1 MKLRILGVAL
11 ASSLALIPS
20 TAAAKGVTDAT
31 VSGPG
36 LTASLQ
42 LGQEGSSRLA
52 AAAGLYAAFSTPAPA
67 PGPLQAEPPPSAL
80 GPRYLV
86 TYSFLFPEQPAHPQR
101 SIRQD
106 LYPFASTGPVVHTP
120 PGQHLFD
127 TTSQG
132 GWHPASPA
140 LTMIL
145 VAAGVPTPASY
156 QPPPPPPPPALD
168 AQPTLTG

>member
-11 ASSLALIPS
+11 ASSLALIPAMAS
-20 TAAAKGVTDAT
+20 AKGVTDAT

-36 LTASLQ
+36 LTAPLR
-42 LGQEGSSRLA
+42 LGQEGTSRLA
-52 AAAGLYAAFSTPAPA
+52 DAAGLYAAFSTPAPG
-67 PGPLQAEPPPSAL
+67 PGPLQAEPPPGAL
-80 GPRYLV
+80 GPRYV
-86 TYSFLFPEQPAHPQR
+86 ATYSFVIPEQHARQR

-106 LYPFASTGPVVHTP
+106 LYPFDTTGPVVHTP
-120 PGQHLFD
+120 PGQTLFG

-132 GWHPASPA
+132 GWRPAGPA

-145 VAAGVPTPASY
+145 VSTGVPIPTSY
-156 QPPPPPPPPALD
+156 QPRPPSPPAALE